1 MVPNEE
7 EKVWFYIKDR
17 QQLGPAGVFELKK
30 LFEQGVLNENTYLWT
45 KSAKCWQ
52 MAKTLEPFKNFK
64 ARYPLQNS
72 SHDNSHLQSN
82 LEEVTFPQGRP
93 LVRFIARMFDLSVFT
108 LFFITL
114 VSIFSPELILKTSK
128 LELFSINVILWLFFE
143 PAVMTIFGNTLGKSL
158 LNTKIKN
165 VNGDYI
171 HFMTAFK
178 RSVYVIAAGMG
189 FGVPVLNF
197 ICYLFSYKDLRE
209 HGISIWDLKSDTVVL
224 YGSVNTS
231 RVLLMACFPL
241 VLLIAGV
248 MM

>member
-1 MVPNEE
+1 MIPNEE

-64 ARYPLQNS
+64 ARNPLQNS
-72 SHDNSHLQSN
+72 SQDISQFQSN

-114 VSIFSPELILKTSK
+114 VSIFSPELILKASK

-171 HFMTAFK
+171 NFMTAFK
-178 RSVYVIAAGMG
+178 RSVFVITAGMG

-224 YGSVNTS
+224 YGSVTTS

-241 VLLIAGV
+241 VLFLAGV
-248 MM
+248 II